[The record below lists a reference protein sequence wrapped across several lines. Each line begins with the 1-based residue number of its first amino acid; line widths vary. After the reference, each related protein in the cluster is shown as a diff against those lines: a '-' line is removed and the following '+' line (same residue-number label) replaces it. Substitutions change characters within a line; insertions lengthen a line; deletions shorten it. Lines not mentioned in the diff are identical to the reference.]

1 MLDLY
6 IKRIIIH
13 QFSPNDTELV
23 LAEGPLEITPRLDEY
38 FRKKLSKVFSDEA
51 KRGYFDAE
59 NVFISHLGDDLMES
73 SVKIAQLWKEEFVIS
88 EDQKTNDLVFIQFDK
103 EGQEYFAF
111 LRIALKDSLI
121 HSLGDSQHPIQ
132 LSQNNLPSAA
142 QTPDE
147 ALVINRSSKQYYLIE
162 KRIKH
167 NGSFANYFS
176 ENLLQVQPEQSVKK
190 SIKMV
195 EDTAQKIAENF
206 NQDDFNFQGKM
217 KSAIFNNLEEDQEL
231 SPEKLAD
238 QLFDL
243 R

>member
-1 MLDLY
+1 MLYLY
-6 IKRIIIH
+6 IKYIIIH

-23 LAEGPLEITPRLDEY
+23 LAEAPLEITPRLDEY

-51 KRGYFDAE
+51 KRGYFEAE

-147 ALVINRSSKQYYLIE
+147 EVL
-162 KRIKH
+162 
-167 NGSFANYFS
+167 
-176 ENLLQVQPEQSVKK
+176 
-190 SIKMV
+190 
-195 EDTAQKIAENF
+195 
-206 NQDDFNFQGKM
+206 
-217 KSAIFNNLEEDQEL
+217 
-231 SPEKLAD
+231 
-238 QLFDL
+238 
-243 R
+243 